1 MKNSNGGQAMP
12 QRYEGKYTDHISR
25 NIVVAMEN
33 AGMSVE
39 EFAEAAGVS
48 DRTARTHCKSSGSI
62 KMSLMERYAHVLH
75 VGVTDLT
82 SRVWVERT
90 NWTGIQR
97 LDTVV
102 SAHVR
107 SEFDPK
113 YLVEATRHIDPEYL
127 CVSAHYEPG
136 TDQRWASVKVS
147 QNPDLYGMTWNTE
160 CELNAEHGL
169 RHHIMTSTIVSMFLV
184 GEKTITALR
193 KVVQM
198 EPKNRKKAPITDY
211 VGEQKDVFEVTD
223 TSMLTLQFR
232 HPFSASMI
240 DEEKYP
246 WLIYRKGWAQISH
259 QSNQHLI

>member
-1 MKNSNGGQAMP
+1 MP

-62 KMSLMERYAHVLH
+62 KMSLLERYAHVLH

-82 SRVWVERT
+82 SRVWIERT
-90 NWTGIQR
+90 NWTGINR
-97 LDTVV
+97 LDTVM

-113 YLVEATRHIDPEYL
+113 YLAEASRNIHPEYL
-127 CVSAHYEPG
+127 CVSSHYTPG
-136 TDQRWASVKVS
+136 NDQRWASVQIS
-147 QNPDLYGMTWNTE
+147 QNPDLYGLTWDTE
-160 CELNAEHGL
+160 CELNAEQGL
-169 RHHIMTSTIVSMFLV
+169 GHNIMTSTILAMFMV
-184 GEKTITALR
+184 GDKSLTALR

-198 EPKNRKKAPITDY
+198 QPKDKNKTPIPDY
-211 VGEQKDVFEVTD
+211 VGEQKDVLEVTV
-223 TSMLTLQFR
+223 TSMLTVEFR
-232 HPFSASMI
+232 HSFSMSVM

-246 WLIYRKGWAQISH
+246 WLICRKGWSLISH
-259 QSNQHLI
+259 QSNQYLI